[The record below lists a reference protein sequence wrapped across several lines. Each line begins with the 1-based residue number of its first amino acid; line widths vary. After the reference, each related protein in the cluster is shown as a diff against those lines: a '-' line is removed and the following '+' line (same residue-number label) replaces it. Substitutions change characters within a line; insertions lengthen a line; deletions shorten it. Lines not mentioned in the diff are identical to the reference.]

1 MYLATSNLLFTQRV
15 QPAPG
20 SVALRSSRSADSSS
34 NRDSTELSIKAAI
47 TCHSD
52 YYGSENSKKCRVRP
66 GNMSKDCEMLIIEGL
81 VKQYGDFTAVDDV
94 SFEANAGSVFGLLG
108 PNGAGKSTL
117 INCISGL
124 LTPTTGHISVSG
136 HDIVKDG
143 KAARQSLGIVPQELA
158 LYDDLPAI
166 DNLRYWGK
174 AYGLRG
180 KFLEDRVN
188 DVLGYIGLADR
199 ASDLPKKFSGG
210 MKRRLNFGCGVVH
223 QPKVLL
229 LDEPTV
235 GVDPQSR
242 AKLFDLVEAE
252 RDAGACVLYTTHYME
267 EAERLCDSLAII
279 DHGKTIAKGTVAELK
294 SQLGARD
301 ALQLTGTFPVDATR
315 SAVASLASS
324 ITDLE
329 ILSLDENTLMLTLSR
344 ASQHL
349 PGIFDAISH
358 AGGTVSET
366 SLRSPNLET
375 LFLLLTG
382 KELRE

>member
-1 MYLATSNLLFTQRV
+1 M
-15 QPAPG
+15 
-20 SVALRSSRSADSSS
+20 
-34 NRDSTELSIKAAI
+34 LSI
-47 TCHSD
+47 
-52 YYGSENSKKCRVRP
+52 ENLS
-66 GNMSKDCEMLIIEGL
+66 
-81 VKQYGDFTAVDDV
+81 KQYGDNIAVDDI
-94 SFEANAGSVFGLLG
+94 SFSAGEGRIFGLLG
-108 PNGAGKSTL
+108 PNGAGKSTT

-124 LTPTTGHISVSG
+124 MPPTSGKISVAG

-143 KAARQSLGIVPQELA
+143 RKAKAALGVVPQELA
-158 LYDDLPAI
+158 LYEDLPAI
-166 DNLRYWGK
+166 ENLIYWGK

-180 KFLEDRVN
+180 AALKSRVD

-199 ASDLPKKFSGG
+199 AKDLPKTFSGG
-210 MKRRLNFGCGVVH
+210 MKRRLNFGCGIVH
-223 QPKVLL
+223 KPRVLL

-242 AKLFDLVEAE
+242 QRLFDMVEAE

-279 DHGKTIAKGTVAELK
+279 DHGKIIAVGTVAELK
-294 SQLGARD
+294 AQLGARD
-301 ALQLTGTFPVDATR
+301 VLQLNGAFPDGSGAAVTGR
-315 SAVASLASS
+315 GIS
-324 ITDLE
+324 DLE
-329 ILSLDENTLMLTLSR
+329 ILNDDNTEIAMTLTS

-349 PGIFDAISH
+349 PAIFDAIKSN
-358 AGGTVSET
+358 GGTVTET

>member
-1 MYLATSNLLFTQRV
+1 
-15 QPAPG
+15 
-20 SVALRSSRSADSSS
+20 
-34 NRDSTELSIKAAI
+34 
-47 TCHSD
+47 
-52 YYGSENSKKCRVRP
+52 
-66 GNMSKDCEMLIIEGL
+66 MLIVESL
-81 VKQYGDFTAVDDV
+81 VKQYGDITAVDDV
-94 SFEANAGSVFGLLG
+94 SFEADEGSVFGLLG
-108 PNGAGKSTL
+108 PNGAGKSTS

-124 LTPTTGHISVSG
+124 LAPTSGRIAVSG
-136 HDIVKDG
+136 HDIIKDG
-143 KAARQSLGIVPQELA
+143 RAARQSLGVVPQEIA
-158 LYDDLPAI
+158 LYEDLPAV

-180 KFLEDRVN
+180 KILEDRVS
-188 DVLGYIGLADR
+188 DVLGHIGLADR
-199 ASDLPKKFSGG
+199 AKDLPKEFSGG
-210 MKRRLNFGCGVVH
+210 MKRRLNFGCGVIH

-279 DHGKTIAKGTVAELK
+279 DHGKIIAKGTVAELK

-301 ALQLTGTFPVDATR
+301 ALQLSGNFPVDATKT
-315 SAVASLASS
+315 AIASLASS
-324 ITDLE
+324 IIDLE
-329 ILSLDENTLMLTLSR
+329 ILGQDENTLMLTLSL

-349 PGIFDAISH
+349 PSIFDAISS
-358 AGGTVSET
+358 AGGSVSET

>member
-1 MYLATSNLLFTQRV
+1 
-15 QPAPG
+15 
-20 SVALRSSRSADSSS
+20 
-34 NRDSTELSIKAAI
+34 
-47 TCHSD
+47 
-52 YYGSENSKKCRVRP
+52 
-66 GNMSKDCEMLIIEGL
+66 MLKVEQL
-81 VKQYGDFTAVDDV
+81 VKQYGDFTAVDDI
-94 SFEANAGSVFGLLG
+94 SFEAAASTVFGLLG
-108 PNGAGKSTL
+108 PNGAGKSTA

-124 LTPTTGHISVSG
+124 LTPTAGHIAVSG
-136 HDIVKDG
+136 HDVVKDG
-143 KAARQSLGIVPQELA
+143 KAARQSLGVVPQELA
-158 LYDDLPAI
+158 LYEDLPAI

-180 KFLEDRVN
+180 KPLEDRVN
-188 DVLGYIGLADR
+188 AVLQHIGLADR
-199 ASDLPKKFSGG
+199 AKDLPKEFSGG

-267 EAERLCDSLAII
+267 EAERLCDLLAII
-279 DHGKTIAKGTVAELK
+279 DHGKIIAKGTVAELK
-294 SQLGARD
+294 AQLGARD
-301 ALQLTGTFPVDATR
+301 ALQLTGQFPADTTRDA
-315 SAVASLASS
+315 VMSLVPG

-329 ILSLDENTLMLTLSR
+329 ILSEEEDSLLLTLSS
-344 ASQHL
+344 ASHHL
-349 PGIFDAISH
+349 PQIFETISK
-358 AGGTVSET
+358 AGGAVSET